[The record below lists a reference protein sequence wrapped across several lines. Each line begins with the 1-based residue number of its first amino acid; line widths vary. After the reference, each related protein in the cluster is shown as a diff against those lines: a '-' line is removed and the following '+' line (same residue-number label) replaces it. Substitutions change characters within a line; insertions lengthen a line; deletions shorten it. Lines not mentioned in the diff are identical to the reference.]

1 MEIVVRKLFVPW
13 VEGDG
18 DEDEKV
24 SGLRGA
30 RGPGDV
36 FADASGIDAAATFQL
51 LNHSVQHAF
60 AGAMS
65 C

>member
-30 RGPGDV
+30 RGLGDV
-36 FADASGIDAAATFQL
+36 FADASGIAAGASLQL
-51 LNHSVQHAF
+51 LNHSVQHAS
-60 AGAMS
+60 AGAMGR
-65 C
+65 

>member
-1 MEIVVRKLFVPW
+1 MEIIVRKLFVPW

-30 RGPGDV
+30 RGARRRLRGGLRDRCWDTV
-36 FADASGIDAAATFQL
+36 ST
-51 LNHSVQHAF
+51 S
-60 AGAMS
+60 
-65 C
+65 

>member
-36 FADASGIDAAATFQL
+36 FADASGIDVGATFQL
-51 LNHSVQHAF
+51 LNHSAQHAS
-60 AGAMS
+60 AGAMGR
-65 C
+65 

>member
-24 SGLRGA
+24 SSLRGA

-36 FADASGIDAAATFQL
+36 FADASGIDVGATFQL
-51 LNHSVQHAF
+51 LNHSV
-60 AGAMS
+60 
-65 C
+65 

>member
-24 SGLRGA
+24 SGLRGPG
-30 RGPGDV
+30 GPGDV
-36 FADASGIDAAATFQL
+36 FAEASGIDAWASFQL
-51 LNHSVQHAF
+51 VNHSVQHAS
-60 AGAMS
+60 AGVMGF
-65 C
+65 